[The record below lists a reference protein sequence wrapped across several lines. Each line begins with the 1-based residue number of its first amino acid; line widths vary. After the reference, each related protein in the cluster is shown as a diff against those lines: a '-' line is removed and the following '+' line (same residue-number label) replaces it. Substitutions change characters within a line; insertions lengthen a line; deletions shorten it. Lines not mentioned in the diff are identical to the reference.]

1 MNVESV
7 EFTLARVHR
16 NSTCC
21 ISIETAASQLEGH
34 ARIAGFHPLHNLW
47 WHFGGTLRAQY
58 IDNTLMSKR
67 PWLECDFTL
76 GSPAGIPALWDIKR

>member
-21 ISIETAASQLEGH
+21 ISIETAASKLEGH
-34 ARIAGFHPLHNLW
+34 ARIARFHPLHNL
-47 WHFGGTLRAQY
+47 FDDILGDTLRAQY

-67 PWLECDFTL
+67 PWLEGDFTL
-76 GSPAGIPALWDIKR
+76 GSPAGIPAL